1 MSDLERFSCGEEEEV
16 SLLISVGSH
25 RTIFVKE
32 EMLLSKACARG
43 YNGEAEIFRNL
54 FAMVK
59 ENAERKGS
67 RIKDDK
73 GTDQS
78 GIF

>member
-1 MSDLERFSCGEEEEV
+1 MSNLERFSCGEEEEV
-16 SLLISVGSH
+16 SLLNGDCH

-32 EMLLSKACARG
+32 EMLLLKACARG

-54 FAMVK
+54 FVMVK
-59 ENAERKGS
+59 ENTERKGS